1 MSLRFAARH
10 LSIRR
15 RMAQRRI
22 RRVLAQTSAP
32 HLVLGPATVAYG
44 AASLVAHAAITW
56 GMLALAQPPLPD
68 ADHDPLVQ
76 SRFLYPL
83 MQKAPQPVRERISY
97 VGFGGPFVESAPATK
112 KEAGT
117 VTGASPELPEAVAP
131 PESVESEPVEAFTEV
146 EVDVV
151 AERDPDSEGPSYP
164 QDLLARRIEGEARVR
179 FVIDSTGRADS
190 TTFAVLEANEAGFAE
205 AVRMAL
211 PRMKFRP
218 AHIGPKRVPQRVEQ
232 TFMFKITPPAVVP

>member
-10 LSIRR
+10 LSVRR
-15 RMAQRRI
+15 RLAQRRI
-22 RRVLAQTSAP
+22 RRVLARTSAP
-32 HLVLGPATVAYG
+32 QIVFGPATLTYS
-44 AASLVAHAAITW
+44 AASVVAHAVLTW

-83 MQKAPQPVRERISY
+83 MRKSPQPVRERISY
-97 VGFGGPFVESAPATK
+97 VGIGGPVVESAPATK
-112 KEAGT
+112 KQGE
-117 VTGASPELPEAVAP
+117 VTGASPEQPAAIEP
-131 PESVESEPVEAFTEV
+131 PVSVESEPVEAFTEL

-151 AERDPDSEGPSYP
+151 AERDPNSEGPSYP
-164 QDLLARRIEGEARVR
+164 QDLLDRKIEGEARVR

-190 TTFAVLEANEAGFAE
+190 TTFAVLEANQAGFAE
-205 AVRMAL
+205 AVRLAL

-218 AHIGPKRVPQRVEQ
+218 AHIGPKAVAQSVEQ
-232 TFMFKITPPAVVP
+232 TFMFRITPATIIP

>member
-10 LSIRR
+10 LSVRG
-15 RMAQRRI
+15 RMAHRRI
-22 RRVLAQTSAP
+22 RRVLAQTTAP
-32 HLVLGPATVAYG
+32 QFVLGPATVAYG
-44 AASLVAHAAITW
+44 AASVAAHAVLTW

-83 MQKAPQPVRERISY
+83 MRKAPQPVRERISY
-97 VGFGGPFVESAPATK
+97 VGIGGPVVESAPATK
-112 KEAGT
+112 KPGE
-117 VTGASPELPEAVAP
+117 VTGTSPEQPAAIEP
-131 PESVESEPVEAFTEV
+131 PVSVESEPVEAFTEL

-151 AERDPDSEGPSYP
+151 AERDPNSEGPSYP
-164 QDLLARRIEGEARVR
+164 QDLLDRKIEGEARVR

-190 TTFAVLEANEAGFAE
+190 TTFAVLEANQAGFAE
-205 AVRMAL
+205 AVRLAL

-218 AHIGPKRVPQRVEQ
+218 AHIGPKPVAQSVEQ
-232 TFMFKITPPAVVP
+232 TFMFRITPAAIIP